1 MIRLTA
7 LCGKPKIFRLC
18 MNRIDQNDETPVGLI
33 LEPRSATPFSQR
45 MPKIQFSILARRD
58 PRAIAIALPLG
69 IVIAMLLACQAP
81 AFSSGT
87 QSDGKASDRT
97 NLEITVFAAA
107 SLTEAFN
114 DLTESYE
121 REYPEHSV
129 RLNFDGSQRLRT
141 QLEHGAQADVFA
153 SADWVQ
159 MNELAKGGMLT
170 GKAVNFSSNQP
181 AILVSNN
188 FVKSIEVDQAIQGSS
203 TYLYFHSIVELLGRS
218 GVRIVAASHEVPA
231 GRYSQAILD
240 NLEASADYG
249 PRLAHDFA
257 ANIVSR
263 ETNVRSVAQ
272 KVALG
277 EADAGLTYR
286 TDSRPLYVSQ
296 RVKVVTIPDSINVSV
311 DYPVAAL
318 TDTEPATIFIE
329 YLLSAKGQ
337 ETLREHG
344 FGPPDAAQVND
355 R

>member
-1 MIRLTA
+1 M
-7 LCGKPKIFRLC
+7 
-18 MNRIDQNDETPVGLI
+18 
-33 LEPRSATPFSQR
+33 PRS
-45 MPKIQFSILARRD
+45 D
-58 PRAIAIALPLG
+58 PRSIAIALSLA
-69 IVIAMLLACQAP
+69 IVIAMLLACQTP
-81 AFSSGT
+81 AFNSDNPD
-87 QSDGKASDRT
+87 DGKASDRT

-107 SLTEAFN
+107 SLSEAFN
-114 DLTESYE
+114 DLAESYE
-121 REYPEHSV
+121 QEHPDHSV

-141 QLEHGAQADVFA
+141 QLEHGAQADIFA

-159 MNELAKGGMLT
+159 INELAKGGMLV
-170 GKAVNFSSNQP
+170 GKAVSFSSNQP
-181 AILVSNN
+181 VILVSND
-188 FVKSIEVDQAIQGSS
+188 FVKVIEAGQAIQESS
-203 TYLYFHSIVELLGRS
+203 TYLNFRSILGLLGRP

-240 NLEASADYG
+240 NLEASAEYG
-249 PRLAHDFA
+249 PRLARDFA

-296 RVKVVTIPDSINVSV
+296 RVKVVTIPNSINVSA

-318 TDTEPATIFIE
+318 AETEPAATFIK

-337 ETLREHG
+337 KTLQEHG
-344 FGPPDAAQVND
+344 FGPPGAAQVND
-355 R
+355 RQREDWVASGR